1 MRLKFKGYFIN
12 KSGQVFNK
20 FKKKMKP
27 YVSGNK
33 YRVKLGMEDYDLQSL
48 VAQLFI
54 ENPEAY
60 RHIEAIDG
68 NLKNVRSDNLKWSLH
83 PQRKKHT
90 KSVGLDHYKSTFTKK
105 DVEAIKSLLNEG
117 HLTQSEIAEKFDT
130 KQSTISKI
138 KNGWTH
144 KD

>member
-1 MRLKFKGYFIN
+1 
-12 KSGQVFNK
+12 
-20 FKKKMKP
+20 MKP

-105 DVEAIKSLLNEG
+105 DVETIKSLLDEG